1 MLVSACWYA
10 AGAAVLST
18 LSIRNFAI
26 IDRLDL
32 QFGPGFN
39 VLTGETG
46 AGKSILMDALN
57 LILGARAGAEMVR
70 SGAERATI
78 DAVFDVSLSPS
89 LQEIVSQMGY
99 DLESDQLFL
108 SREVAANG
116 KSSCR
121 IAGRPATVAQLKELG
136 DWLVDLHGQHEHQS
150 LLAVARHMDMLD
162 DWGGR
167 AIADLRLR
175 NAEAYQALH
184 KLGRE
189 RESLETDARERA
201 HLLDLYQFQVKEI
214 REAKLMPGEDKE
226 LQTEH
231 RRVANAQ
238 KLAEAAQLAAEALGG
253 GETVTGVLTG
263 LNLAARSLEEASLL
277 DATLAPALEA
287 VRSAVYE
294 LSETERDLIHY
305 QDGVE
310 FDPDRLAQIEE
321 RLETM
326 RNLKRKYGD
335 TIEEILS
342 YRDETTA
349 KLEALA
355 HSEERGEQLAQ
366 EIAKAEKHL
375 RELCG
380 RLSGLRCKAAEE
392 FQAITLAELRDLA
405 MEKARFEVQIEVGEP
420 TARGSDRVEFL
431 IATNPGEPL
440 RPLAKVASGGE
451 ISRVMLAI
459 KSALARQEALPTMVF
474 DEIDVGVGGRTANVI
489 ADKIVTLAANAQVL
503 CITHLA
509 QLASRAATHFY
520 IEKSVKEERTV
531 VTVTP
536 LGANERIAEV
546 ARMLGGDKLTE
557 TVLSH
562 AREMLAVDERTA
574 QNTPQIREEEPGG
587 KRATEERKEKRA
599 EGRAKKEK

>member
-1 MLVSACWYA
+1 M
-10 AGAAVLST
+10 LST

-70 SGAERATI
+70 SGADRATI
-78 DAVFDVSLSPS
+78 DAVFDVSLSPN
-89 LQEIVSQMGY
+89 LQQAVEQMGY
-99 DLESDQLFL
+99 ELEGDQLFL
-108 SREVAANG
+108 SREVTSSG

-121 IAGRPATVAQLKELG
+121 IVGRPATVTQLKELG

-150 LLAVARHMDMLD
+150 LLAVARHLDMLD
-162 DWGGR
+162 DWGGKS
-167 AIADLRLR
+167 IFDLRSQIG
-175 NAEAYQALH
+175 EAYQALQ
-184 KLGRE
+184 KLRRE
-189 RESLETDARERA
+189 KESLETDARERA

-214 REAKLMPGEDKE
+214 SGAKLTLGEDEE

-231 RRVANAQ
+231 KRVANAQ
-238 KLAEAAQLAAEALGG
+238 KLAEAAQTAAAALGG
-253 GETVTGVLTG
+253 GDGRAGALTA
-263 LNLAARSLEEASLL
+263 LTLASRTLEEAAQL
-277 DATLAPALEA
+277 DETLRPALEA

-294 LSETERDLIHY
+294 LTETERDLNRY
-305 QDGVE
+305 QDSVE
-310 FDPDRLAQIEE
+310 FDPERLEQIEE
-321 RLETM
+321 RLELLRT
-326 RNLKRKYGD
+326 LKRKYGD
-335 TIEEILS
+335 TVEEILS
-342 YRDETTA
+342 YRDETEA
-349 KLEALA
+349 KLETLT
-355 HSEERGEQLAQ
+355 HSEERGAKLAQ
-366 EIAKAEKHL
+366 EIERADKKL
-375 RELCG
+375 RDLCK

-392 FQAITLAELRDLA
+392 FQSITLSELRDLA
-405 MEKARFEVQIEVGEP
+405 MEKARFEVHIEQGEP

-509 QLASRAATHFY
+509 QLASRAAVHFY
-520 IEKSVKEERTV
+520 IEKSVLDERTV

-536 LGANERIAEV
+536 LDPEERVGEV

-557 TVLSH
+557 AVLSH
-562 AREMLAVDERTA
+562 AREMLAHS
-574 QNTPQIREEEPGG
+574 
-587 KRATEERKEKRA
+587 
-599 EGRAKKEK
+599 